1 MGALRRLRT
10 GLASAATNWTVTGDL
25 DFVRLN
31 PRELRVTK
39 PLKPRLVVINRAHR
53 RNSLRNPEPQI
64 RVVTRELVDM
74 LRGEPPDLLSNELG
88 PSD

>member
-1 MGALRRLRT
+1 MWALRRFRT
-10 GLASAATNWTVTGDL
+10 ELASAATDWTVAGDL
-25 DFVRLN
+25 GVVRPN
-31 PRELRVTK
+31 PRDLRVTK

-53 RNSLRNPEPQI
+53 RNSLRNPESQI

-74 LRGEPPDLLSNELG
+74 LRGEPPDLLSNEGG